1 MRKRPAPA
9 SDETIIQVSRRVVHP
24 APRRTGKY
32 VALGAG
38 IGLVIVILAFGIGW
52 AVWSGLGSVQTSVSQ
67 SGPSPMVPSVL
78 SIEAATIEHI
88 RRHESIDVSFIRLAE
103 NPHIVVVDFAS
114 LVRQG
119 SMLDR
124 VAALI
129 EKADLP
135 RDRILNAGEL
145 ARAVKAGGDME
156 GGFYYGH
163 DYSAASLTQ
172 FFAVVDRDHI
182 HLSPE
187 EAMLRRLLNE
197 LGWSK
202 PGVVAGLISL
212 PRVGA
217 DRKITVAAR
226 DVILTHELAHGEY
239 FSNPEYAAYVHQFF
253 LTVMTEAEREGFRGF
268 LVHDGN
274 DIGNPQLVE
283 NETQAYLVFTPD
295 PRFIMPSQVKMTQDR
310 RAQLRSMFLLD
321 MSAGWLRDVLA
332 GIL

>member
-1 MRKRPAPA
+1 MKKRPAPA
-9 SDETIIQVSRRVVHP
+9 SDETIIQTPRRVVHP
-24 APRRTGKY
+24 APRRTGKD

-38 IGLVIVILAFGIGW
+38 IGLVIVILAVGIGW
-52 AVWSGLGSVQTSVSQ
+52 AAWSGFGPVRTSVSQ
-67 SGPSPMVPSVL
+67 SAPGPVVL
-78 SIEAATIEHI
+78 PALAIKTATMEQI
-88 RRHESIDVSFIRLAE
+88 RRHEPIDVSFIRLAE

-119 SMLDR
+119 GMLDR

-197 LGWSK
+197 LGWSQ

-217 DRKITVAAR
+217 DSKITAAAR
-226 DVILTHELAHGEY
+226 DGILIHELAHGEY
-239 FSNPEYAAYVHQFF
+239 FSNPEYAAYVHRFF

-268 LVHDGN
+268 LAHDGY
-274 DIGNPQLVE
+274 DIGNPELVE

-295 PRFIMPSQVKMTQDR
+295 PRFFMPSQVKMTQDR
-310 RAQLRSMFLLD
+310 RAELRSVFLLN
-321 MSAGWLRDVLA
+321 MRAGWLKDVLA